1 MSTEKTLS
9 YLTLL
14 AFATVYFVWGSTY
27 LANEY
32 AIDHIPPILMAG
44 SRFTIAGV
52 ILIAFARLTNW
63 QSVTATQWRNLILT
77 GLLFI
82 TLGIGGTIWA
92 QQFIDSGMTALLTGM
107 NPAVV
112 VLLSWLLF
120 QERSG
125 WKAGLGLLLGMTGLF
140 LLISQN
146 GVFSISGSEWGIA
159 VILFATLAWAY
170 GSVILSKLDLPVS
183 KIQTTGLQLFC
194 GGMILLVL
202 STINAD
208 YAQVNLFQIPLIS
221 WLAWGYLIIFGS
233 ILAFLAFNYL
243 LLNVAPA
250 KVSTYSYVN
259 PVIAVFLGWWFRDE
273 LLTAQTL
280 VAAAT
285 MLLGVYFINQ
295 SKVVS

>member
-1 MSTEKTLS
+1 MSKKKTSS
-9 YLTLL
+9 YITLL
-14 AFATVYFVWGSTY
+14 AFAIVYFVWGSTY

-44 SRFTIAGV
+44 SRFTIAGS

-63 QSVTATQWRNLILT
+63 QAVTTTQWRNLIYT

-92 QQFIDSGMTALLTGM
+92 QQFIDSGITALLTGM
-107 NPAVV
+107 NPVV
-112 VLLSWLLF
+112 VVILVWLLY

-125 WKAGLGLLLGMTGLF
+125 WKAALGLVLGMTGLV
-140 LLISQN
+140 LLINQN
-146 GVFSISGSEWGIA
+146 GVLSISGSEWGIA

-170 GSVILSKLDLPVS
+170 GSVILIKLDLPAS
-183 KIQTTGLQLFC
+183 KVQTTGLQLFC
-194 GGMILLVL
+194 GGMILLVF
-202 STINAD
+202 SMINAD
-208 YAQVNLFQIPLIS
+208 YKQVDLVQIPLTS

-233 ILAFLAFNYL
+233 IIAFLAFNHL
-243 LLNVAPA
+243 LLNVAPQ
-250 KVSTYSYVN
+250 KVATYSYVN

-273 LLTAQTL
+273 LMTIQTL
-280 VAAAT
+280 IAATT

-295 SKVVS
+295 SKIPS